1 MKIGLIAH
9 LKHPIKAPFAGGLEA
24 FTFQICKLLR
34 ERGHDVTLFASSS
47 SGPGIDLH
55 PILSDERYDEKTR
68 ERKNTADMSSEYIA
82 EHHAYYQLMNQ
93 IDSLNLDVIFN
104 NSLHYVPITMANLL
118 KTPMVTVLHTPP
130 FYELELAA
138 KAERKHKSLRY
149 VTVSKS
155 NAARWNKIVTECEVI
170 MNGVDCNA
178 WDFYDEGQQENY
190 AVWFGRVHPDK
201 GLHLAIAAAKLA
213 GIPLKIAGGIADR
226 KYFNTKVEPL
236 LDENT
241 QMLGLLDHHSLN
253 NLIGKARVSIISPT
267 WEEPFGLVVA
277 ESLACGTPVAGFS
290 IGALPEIVNSQCGSL
305 ASPADVESLASA
317 IKSAQV
323 LNRKTVRAYAEN
335 HMSIAH
341 MVTCYEQFLQ
351 SQIDTDITQLILQS
365 DATYDIPS

>member
-24 FTFQICKLLR
+24 FTFQICQLLKA
-34 ERGHDVTLFASSS
+34 RGHEVTLFASSS
-47 SGPGIDLH
+47 SDPGLDLH
-55 PILSDERYDEKTR
+55 SILSDERYDEKTR

-93 IDSLNLDVIFN
+93 IDSLNFDVIFN

-138 KAERKHKSLRY
+138 KAERKNKSLRY

-155 NAARWNKIVTECEVI
+155 NADRWNNIVAECEVI
-170 MNGVDCNA
+170 MNGVDCGA

-190 AVWFGRVHPDK
+190 AVWFGRIHPDK
-201 GLHLAIAAAKLA
+201 GLHLAIAAARLA
-213 GIPLKIAGGIADR
+213 GIPLKIAGGIADK
-226 KYFNTKVEPL
+226 KYFSSKVEPL
-236 LDENT
+236 LDEHT
-241 QMLGLLDHHSLN
+241 QMVGLLDHHSLN
-253 NLIGKARVSIISPT
+253 KLIGKARVSIISPV

-290 IGALPEIVNSQCGSL
+290 IGALPEIVNDKCGSL
-305 ASPADVESLASA
+305 AAPGDVAGLSAA
-317 IKSAQV
+317 IKSAML
-323 LNRKTVRAYAEN
+323 LNRTTVRTYAED
-335 HMSIAH
+335 HLSIGN
-341 MVTCYEQFLQ
+341 MVSCYEEFLQ
-351 SQIDTDITQLILQS
+351 SQIDTHITQLLLQP
-365 DATYDIPS
+365 DATL